1 MVLSEFLTEAPL
13 ERIKSYVTWPY
24 YFKVTAM
31 LLSSG
36 LNWIRQNWWEISGL
50 FISDSTGIS
59 GTAYKVL
66 QALFF
71 GLFAVSL
78 LAINFA
84 VKIWPD
90 RQPLLVVWAVLCIA
104 FTGQFWGTYLFYE
117 HNPQAYPE
125 TAEAMSRDLPSL
137 KGQGIALTAFTI
149 VFVLVIPAVAWKAI
163 KKQASGNQNRGLS
176 QEAP

>member
-1 MVLSEFLTEAPL
+1 MVLSEFFTVA
-13 ERIKSYVTWPY
+13 RIKSYVTWPY
-24 YFKVTAM
+24 YFKLTSA

-36 LNWIRQNWWEISGL
+36 LNFLRHNWWEISGV
-50 FISDSTGIS
+50 FISESAGSSSTF
-59 GTAYKVL
+59 YQVL
-66 QALFF
+66 GVLFF

-84 VKIWPD
+84 VKLWPD
-90 RQPLLVVWAVLCIA
+90 RQPLPLLIVWAVLSIA

-125 TAEAMSRDLPSL
+125 TTEAMARGLPSF
-137 KGQGIALTAFTI
+137 IALTAFTI